1 MAEQFRRYAGLD
13 EVELD
18 RLLELVT
25 GSDVLELDIANGK
38 SSIKLRRDAGAGA
51 GTGAPSVVVE
61 AAEPDGAGGLAAEHL
76 RAITSPLVGVFQPEV
91 RTGDTVAPGQ
101 LLGTITAMGMPTSV
115 DAPQGGVVEE
125 VLAGPGS
132 AVEFG
137 QALLVLRRTGD

>member
-1 MAEQFRRYAGLD
+1 VAEQFRRHAGLD

-25 GSDVLELDIANGK
+25 GSDVLELEIASGK
-38 SSIKLRRDAGAGA
+38 SSIRLRRDLAAA
-51 GTGAPSVVVE
+51 EPFVAIE
-61 AAEPDGAGGLAAEHL
+61 AARPDGAGGLALEHL
-76 RAITSPLVGVFQPEV
+76 RAITSPLVGIFQPEV
-91 RTGDTVAPGQ
+91 RAGDTVAPGQ

-137 QALLVLRRTGD
+137 QALLVLRRGAD